1 MARCPAGHESQASD
15 YCDTCGLVIGG
26 ESAGAG
32 ASPLGG
38 SGAFGGSGAGA
49 VSGAGV
55 GVGGGQGG
63 GGSAGPGGGGGCP
76 VCDAERNGRF
86 CEECGYD
93 FDLAEAMPQVTM
105 NPGVQPAQPEQQAT
119 TTFPDLEGGA
129 ANTASASFA
138 ASASAST
145 STSASE
151 SASVASPA
159 APEAETSGGGAGGSQ
174 GFDLDAEL
182 ARAEA
187 EAAAAVGAASETAAS
202 VPQQAQP
209 TEEAEAPGVTESA
222 AYVAATQVSTAGAV
236 PDFASP
242 QAPDTTLAEELP
254 PVTEASS
261 SLGMFSVGG
270 SQVSGEELSVT
281 VNADRDY
288 YKAQVERGD
297 IIESEFPFPK
307 YPAERSF
314 SFTEGPVRIGR
325 ASSRRGLIPE
335 IDLTGPPLD
344 PAVSHLHAQLLRHP
358 EGWVVVD
365 LGSAN
370 GTRLNDAEE
379 PLEAETEIPV
389 RTGDRIHLGVW
400 TTVTIQ

>member
-1 MARCPAGHESQASD
+1 
-15 YCDTCGLVIGG
+15 
-26 ESAGAG
+26 
-32 ASPLGG
+32 
-38 SGAFGGSGAGA
+38 
-49 VSGAGV
+49 
-55 GVGGGQGG
+55 
-63 GGSAGPGGGGGCP
+63 
-76 VCDAERNGRF
+76 
-86 CEECGYD
+86 
-93 FDLAEAMPQVTM
+93 M
-105 NPGVQPAQPEQQAT
+105 NPGVQPAQPEQQP
-119 TTFPDLEGGA
+119 TTFPDLEGGGVS
-129 ANTASASFA
+129 TASASSA
-138 ASASAST
+138 ASASVAAS
-145 STSASE
+145 
-151 SASVASPA
+151 
-159 APEAETSGGGAGGSQ
+159 APEPGSSGAETAGGG

-187 EAAAAVGAASETAAS
+187 EAAAAGGAAPEATAN
-202 VPQQAQP
+202 VPQQLQP
-209 TEEAEAPGVTESA
+209 AEEAEVPGLTESTA
-222 AYVAATQVSTAGAV
+222 SASVSVAAAGVSTAAPA
-236 PDFASP
+236 PDFALP

-254 PVTEASS
+254 PVAAVSS
-261 SLGMFSVGG
+261 GPGMFSAGG
-270 SQVSGEELSVT
+270 LQPSGEELSVI

-288 YKAQVERGD
+288 YKAQLERGD

-314 SFTEGPVRIGR
+314 SFTDGPVRIGR

-389 RTGDRIHLGVW
+389 RVGDRIHLGVW